1 MAEKSRKVT
10 SILYIIQNNSISI
23 KLIGFVFLLL
33 INYWNWIPDV
43 RYLDGDNE
51 DDNNDNLQTEI
62 AQIHHNRDKSKRNR
76 SGDKRSMPSSNN
88 RGGHSRSRDV
98 NSDDDISD
106 DDISNDGIG
115 DSEYDDE
122 DVDDSLS
129 TKSSRIHHN
138 RGHHQSNRSNTRPGR
153 DSSRPRST
161 VRYFVLQSFLKY
173 NYLTEKSIM
182 KCQNPVI
189 FWYFN
194 KTLQTRIESNAYY
207 VKKLANWN

>member
-1 MAEKSRKVT
+1 MVEFND
-10 SILYIIQNNSISI
+10 SIH
-23 KLIGFVFLLL
+23 
-33 INYWNWIPDV
+33 YWNWILDV

-76 SGDKRSMPSSNN
+76 SGDKRSMPASNS

-106 DDISNDGIG
+106 DDISDNHDGIG

-138 RGHHQSNRSNTRPGR
+138 RGHHQNNRSNTRPAR

-161 VRYFVLQSFLKY
+161 VRYFTFGFLPICNSLINRSWNVKILLY
-173 NYLTEKSIM
+173 IDIL
-182 KCQNPVI
+182 VI
-189 FWYFN
+189 PCKHVSN
-194 KTLQTRIESNAYY
+194 QTRIML
-207 VKKLANWN
+207 KKLANWNLQSTSPLKGYTSKMNFR

>member
-1 MAEKSRKVT
+1 MRGGNGNGGEIPEGNMYFVYNSKSFYKIDRM
-10 SILYIIQNNSISI
+10 
-23 KLIGFVFLLL
+23 FLLVL
-33 INYWNWIPDV
+33 IHYWNWILDV

-76 SGDKRSMPSSNN
+76 SGDKRSMPASNS

-106 DDISNDGIG
+106 DDISDNHDGIG

-138 RGHHQSNRSNTRPGR
+138 RGHHQNNRSNTRPAR

-161 VRYFVLQSFLKY
+161 VRYFCFRLFSWLDQLIYTLIDHEMS
-173 NYLTEKSIM
+173 KSCYIL
-182 KCQNPVI
+182 I
-189 FWYFN
+189 F
-194 KTLQTRIESNAYY
+194 
-207 VKKLANWN
+207 

>member
-1 MAEKSRKVT
+1 MF
-10 SILYIIQNNSISI
+10 NST
-23 KLIGFVFLLL
+23 
-33 INYWNWIPDV
+33 YYCNWILDV
-43 RYLDGDNE
+43 RYLEGDNE

-76 SGDKRSMPSSNN
+76 SGDKRSMPTSNS

-106 DDISNDGIG
+106 DDISDNHDGIG

-138 RGHHQSNRSNTRPGR
+138 RGHHQSNRRPAR

-161 VRYFVLQSFLKY
+161 VRYFVL
-173 NYLTEKSIM
+173 T
-182 KCQNPVI
+182 V
-189 FWYFN
+189 FWYAIPWF
-194 KTLQTRIESNAYY
+194 KRSYL
-207 VKKLANWN
+207 

>member
-1 MAEKSRKVT
+1 M
-10 SILYIIQNNSISI
+10 
-23 KLIGFVFLLL
+23 FLLVL
-33 INYWNWIPDV
+33 IHYWNWILDV

-76 SGDKRSMPSSNN
+76 SGDKRSMPASNS

-106 DDISNDGIG
+106 DDISDNHDGIG

-138 RGHHQSNRSNTRPGR
+138 RGHHQNNRSNTRPAR

-161 VRYFVLQSFLKY
+161 VRYFVFDGFLICNSLIQK
-173 NYLTEKSIM
+173 KSIM

-189 FWYFN
+189 YWYSSN
-194 KTLQTRIESNAYY
+194 TLQTRIESNAYY
-207 VKKLANWN
+207 VKKIGKLKFAKYKSFERIHI